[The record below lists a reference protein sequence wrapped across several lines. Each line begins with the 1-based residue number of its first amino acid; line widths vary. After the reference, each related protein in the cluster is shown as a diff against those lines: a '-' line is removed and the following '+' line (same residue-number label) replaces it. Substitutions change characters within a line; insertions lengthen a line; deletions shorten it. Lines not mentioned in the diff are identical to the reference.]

1 MQCLVLRGMVRLG
14 TVWQSSDSGPAS
26 APSSLSLGL
35 LLACRCDKCRAT
47 AMEEEEEAA
56 FRSNK
61 ANVEGGNDEEGSS
74 VAGPASP
81 ADASGMKLGASSR
94 ASPER
99 AMMLQSPASAAAASA
114 AAATTSTTA
123 MQANL
128 LDTPEGELALL
139 SSLIHCRP
147 VGMHKHWSM
156 MTILRSL
163 ESRLGTDRSMA
174 LRSEQVWA
182 KLATIYDLKLL
193 DEDVRASSSDVCIS
207 STLAALD

>member
-1 MQCLVLRGMVRLG
+1 
-14 TVWQSSDSGPAS
+14 
-26 APSSLSLGL
+26 
-35 LLACRCDKCRAT
+35 
-47 AMEEEEEAA
+47 MEEDGADGSKKVDVDVEAGE
-56 FRSNK
+56 N
-61 ANVEGGNDEEGSS
+61 EEGSLS
-74 VAGPASP
+74 AAGPGSP
-81 ADASGMKLGASSR
+81 AADASGMVVTSSR

-99 AMMLQSPASAAAASA
+99 TVMPQSPASASA
-114 AAATTSTTA
+114 TA
-123 MQANL
+123 IQTNL

-163 ESRLGTDRSMA
+163 ESRLGADRSRP

-193 DEDVRASSSDVCIS
+193 DEDVRANPMPLSAF
-207 STLAALD
+207 LASGGGSRLTGPCSP

>member
-1 MQCLVLRGMVRLG
+1 
-14 TVWQSSDSGPAS
+14 
-26 APSSLSLGL
+26 
-35 LLACRCDKCRAT
+35 
-47 AMEEEEEAA
+47 MEEEEEAA

-74 VAGPASP
+74 VAGPGSP

-99 AMMLQSPASAAAASA
+99 AMMLQSPASAAAA
-114 AAATTSTTA
+114 TTTTATA